1 MFVTST
7 DDICDGDL
15 RLPSVSCEMPRVL
28 IADDSRFQRTMLASY
43 LMPKKCEVVFA
54 VDAMQTFM
62 MALRSSPNLILLDIN
77 MPGGTGIE
85 VLKRLRV
92 SNRTQQ
98 IPVIVISSE
107 QNPATESVAREL
119 GAVDF
124 LHKPIDEEMLANALD
139 HVFGVHANIP

>member
-1 MFVTST
+1 MILTST
-7 DDICDGDL
+7 DDNSEGELISPRVWCDM
-15 RLPSVSCEMPRVL
+15 RRVL
-28 IADDSRFQRTMLASY
+28 IADDARVQRMTLASF
-43 LMPKKCEVVFA
+43 LMPKKCEVVLA

-62 MALRSSPNLILLDIN
+62 MALRSNPNLILLDIN
-77 MPGGTGIE
+77 MPGGSGIE

-107 QNPATESVAREL
+107 QNPATESMAREL

-124 LHKPIDEEMLANALD
+124 LHKPVDEKILANAVD
-139 HVFGVHANIP
+139 HVLGIQSNAQ

>member
-1 MFVTST
+1 MFGTST
-7 DDICDGDL
+7 DDTSDGESIST
-15 RLPSVSCEMPRVL
+15 PVSCEMPRVL
-28 IADDSRFQRTMLASY
+28 IADDSRFQRMTLASY
-43 LMPKKCEVVFA
+43 LMPKRCEVVFA

-107 QNPATESVAREL
+107 QNPGTESMAREL

-139 HVFGVHANIP
+139 RVFGVQANTP

>member
-1 MFVTST
+1 
-7 DDICDGDL
+7 
-15 RLPSVSCEMPRVL
+15 MPRVL
-28 IADDSRFQRTMLASY
+28 IADDSRFQRMMLASV

-62 MALRSSPNLILLDIN
+62 MALRSNPHLILLDID

-107 QNPATESVAREL
+107 QNPATECMAREL

-124 LHKPIDEEMLANALD
+124 LHKPIDEQKLADAVDRALGIQANA
-139 HVFGVHANIP
+139 P

>member
-1 MFVTST
+1 
-7 DDICDGDL
+7 
-15 RLPSVSCEMPRVL
+15 MPKVL
-28 IADDSRFQRTMLASY
+28 IADDSRFQRTILASF
-43 LMPKKCEVVFA
+43 LTPRKFEIFFA

-62 MALRSSPNLILLDIN
+62 MALRSSPDLILLDIN

-107 QNPATESVAREL
+107 QNPATESMAREL
-119 GAVDF
+119 GAVEF
-124 LHKPIDEEMLANALD
+124 LHKPVDERVLANAIDRAL
-139 HVFGVHANIP
+139 GIQANTP